1 MAKSRK
7 MKRYKWG
14 ILGPGRMASKFTKAL
29 QLLENVELY
38 AVGSRDLERSKA
50 FSKEYGFKK
59 AFGSYEEMVADPEL
73 EIVYIATPHTF
84 HKEHTL
90 LCLRNGKNVICEKVF
105 AMDSSEVTE
114 MVNEARSRNLFLMEA
129 LWPNFQPYY
138 NRAKEILDSGILGGI
153 VHIDAF
159 FSFIPPFDRLNRKWD
174 ISLGGGSLFD
184 IGVYPVIDALTFI
197 GVPDE
202 ISATAHFSPT
212 GSEDSLHAIFKYNSS
227 QTVTIYSS
235 YRTNNGIGCNIL
247 CEKGN
252 LIVSRG
258 RDMKQRVIVDI
269 FGEERHEYIFDPPA
283 LGYHWEGQEVMR
295 CLEEGLKESPVVPLS
310 FSLDLI
316 STIDRIRESAQIP
329 ISKR

>member
-1 MAKSRK
+1 MAT
-7 MKRYKWG
+7 
-14 ILGPGRMASKFTKAL
+14 KFTKAL
-29 QLLENVELY
+29 QMLENVELY
-38 AVGSRDLERSKA
+38 AVGSRNMERSKA
-50 FSKEYGFKK
+50 FAKEFNFKK
-59 AFGSYEEMVADPEL
+59 AFGSYEEMLADPEL

-105 AMDSSEVTE
+105 AMDFSEVKE
-114 MVNEARSRNLFLMEA
+114 MVNEARYRNLFLMEA

-138 NRAKEILDSGILGGI
+138 KRAKEILDSGILGEI

-159 FSFIPPFDRLNRKWD
+159 FSFIPPFDRLNRKYD

-184 IGVYPVIDALTFI
+184 IGVYPVIDALTFV

-202 ISATAHFSPT
+202 ITTTAHFSPT
-212 GSEDSLHAIFKYNSS
+212 GSEDSVHAIFKYNSG
-227 QTVTIYSS
+227 QLVTVYSS

-252 LIVSRG
+252 MTVSRG
-258 RDMKQRVIVDI
+258 RDMKQRVIVDL

-283 LGYHWEGQEVMR
+283 LGYHWEAQEVME
-295 CLEEGLKESPVVPLS
+295 CIENGLKESPTVPHS

-316 STIDRIRESAQIP
+316 STIDRIRESAKIP
-329 ISKR
+329 IAKR

>member
-1 MAKSRK
+1 MRK
-7 MKRYKWG
+7 YKWG

-29 QLLENVELY
+29 QVLENVELY
-38 AVGSRDLERSKA
+38 AVGSRDIGRSKT

-73 EIVYIATPHTF
+73 EIVYIATPHTY

-105 AMDSSEVTE
+105 AMDFLEVKE
-114 MVNEARSRNLFLMEA
+114 MIDEANSRNLFLMEA

-138 NRAKEILDSGILGGI
+138 KKAKEILNSGTLGKI

-159 FSFIPPFDRLNRKWD
+159 FSFIPPFERLNRKWD

-184 IGVYPVIDALTFI
+184 IGIYPVIDALTFI

-202 ISATAHFSPT
+202 VTATAHFSPT
-212 GSEDSLHAIFKYNSS
+212 GSEDSLHAVFKYNSG
-227 QTVTIYSS
+227 QMVTIYSS

-252 LIVSRG
+252 MVVSRG

-269 FGEERHEYIFDPPA
+269 FGEERHEYTFDPPA
-283 LGYHWEGQEVMR
+283 LGYHWEAQEVMR
-295 CLEEGLKESPVVPLS
+295 CLEAGQKESPVVSHS
-310 FSLDLI
+310 FSIDLI
-316 STIDRIRESAQIP
+316 STIDRIREKAQIP
-329 ISKR
+329 ILKR